1 MRETILLTTKAKFL
15 NTLVG
20 RMAEFGITRLADVT
34 NLDRIG
40 IPVALA
46 IRPAARSV
54 SVSQGKGVDLTSAK
68 ISALM
73 EAVEVW
79 HAENIALPLT
89 LDSIANVTASG
100 HAVDVSRLPQV
111 AGQARSPQARLLWVE
126 GVELGSGR
134 KLLLP
139 FEMVHADYAEPVK
152 PGYGLFP
159 ASTNGL
165 ASGATHATALRSALC
180 EVIERDA
187 VAVWS
192 TQSAEARAKT
202 RIDLASIDHP
212 IAAATCGKIR
222 DAGLEAAVWDV
233 ATDVAV
239 ASFLCL
245 IWEGVAGLGHIGL
258 GSGTHPRR
266 HIALVRAL
274 TEAAQTRLTY
284 VTGSRDDLTPAEF
297 TPRGL
302 MGKSMSV
309 KRLLAD
315 SLPTRHYNIA
325 PSFEN
330 AGPEDEVSYLLDC
343 LAACGMKGAVAV
355 HLDKPGVGIPVVRV
369 IVPGLEAPHDDPGYV
384 PGPRAR
390 AAAERQ

>member
-1 MRETILLTTKAKFL
+1 MGETTLPYTKATL
-15 NTLVG
+15 LDTLVS
-20 RMAEFGITRLADVT
+20 RMSEFGITRLADVT

-54 SVSQGKGVDLTSAK
+54 SVSQGKGVDLTIAK

-73 EAVEVW
+73 EAIEAW
-79 HAENIALPLT
+79 HAENITLPLT

-100 HAVDVSRLPQV
+100 RAIDVSRLPQIS
-111 AGQARSPQARLLWVE
+111 GEARPPHSRVLWVN
-126 GVELGSGR
+126 GVELRSGR

-139 FEMVHADYAEPVK
+139 FEMVHADYSEPLK

-165 ASGATHATALRSALC
+165 ASGSTNAMALRSALC
-180 EVIERDA
+180 EVIERDS

-192 TQSAEARAKT
+192 AQSAEARAMT
-202 RIDLASIDHP
+202 RIDLTSIDHP
-212 IAAATCGKIR
+212 IAAATCAKIS
-222 DAGLEAAVWDV
+222 DAGLRVAVWDV
-233 ATDVAV
+233 AKDVAV

-245 IWEGVAGLGHIGL
+245 IWEDVAGLGHIGL
-258 GSGTHPRR
+258 GSGTDPQR
-266 HIALVRAL
+266 HVALIRAL

-284 VTGSRDDLTPAEF
+284 VTGSRDDLEPAEF

-302 MGKSMSV
+302 MGKRRYV
-309 KRLLAD
+309 EWLLAD
-315 SLPTRHYNIA
+315 SVPQRRYNIG
-325 PSFEN
+325 PSF
-330 AGPEDEVSYLLDC
+330 ATCAPEDQVSYLLDR
-343 LAACGMKGAVAV
+343 LAACGMNGAVAV

-369 IVPGLEAPHDDPGYV
+369 IVPGLEAPHDGPGYV

-390 AAAERQ
+390 AAAEQQ